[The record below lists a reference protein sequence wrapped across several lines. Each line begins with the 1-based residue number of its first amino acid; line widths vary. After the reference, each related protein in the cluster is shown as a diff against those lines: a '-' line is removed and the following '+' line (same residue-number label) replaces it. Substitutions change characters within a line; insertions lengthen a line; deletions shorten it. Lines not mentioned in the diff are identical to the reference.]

1 MTETSNL
8 STTRTTL
15 ELHGAAAS
23 SSPHS
28 LVYLPSDETVIY
40 PSSSVLNLARPNKLC
55 DEEGTE
61 TNLYHVDVT
70 LRTNTVPRKDW
81 MRCITTISL
90 LKPANNAQALNIV
103 ACAFSD
109 GTLTLWKQNEDGTW
123 KEDIVMDIT
132 DPSLTSDD
140 VNVFSITNVGGLY
153 SVVDDTIH
161 CMLVT
166 SSSQGV
172 DSFSHTFGK
181 SNSNEP
187 SRIGN
192 YACCSLKMCIF
203 EDTILLAVGSAM
215 PRNNRIH
222 F

>member
-1 MTETSNL
+1 
-8 STTRTTL
+8 
-15 ELHGAAAS
+15 
-23 SSPHS
+23 
-28 LVYLPSDETVIY
+28 
-40 PSSSVLNLARPNKLC
+40 
-55 DEEGTE
+55 
-61 TNLYHVDVT
+61 VT
-70 LRTNTVPRKDW
+70 
-81 MRCITTISL
+81 
-90 LKPANNAQALNIV
+90 
-103 ACAFSD
+103 
-109 GTLTLWKQNEDGTW
+109 
-123 KEDIVMDIT
+123 DIT

-222 F
+222 FYTRNDLITLGGDWRHEGSVIGHLDWVTCLDWIAWENGALMLASGSKDARNSSLEVSSCSCM